1 MTSGTG
7 LVAAPYDRWSG
18 PMSSR
23 PAIRRLPAMF
33 ALSLASALAITVAPA
48 AATPAVAHSVSPAGV
63 TIAAVP
69 VDLTATVRLSN
80 CSATLV
86 RYPTSRSTD
95 RAMMLTNGHCF
106 EGGFLAPGQV
116 I

>member
-1 MTSGTG
+1 
-7 LVAAPYDRWSG
+7 
-18 PMSSR
+18 MSSL
-23 PAIRRLPAMF
+23 PIRRLPAMF
-33 ALSLASALAITVAPA
+33 ALSLVRPLAITFTPA
-48 AATPAVAHSVSPAGV
+48 TATPALARSDAPAGAA
-63 TIAAVP
+63 TAPTAVP
-69 VDLTATVRLSN
+69 ADLTAAIRLSN